1 MTDDAADVVRRRQ
14 VTAEGDAEN
23 FERGVTGDARQ
34 QRRQLDAVTSAA
46 VMEDDFLRLGS
57 IQHQIVHSRPRR
69 YDGVCGRCWPGR
81 RGKCGDFFTEAVH
94 VWRCVQDAQFHAL
107 QDCN

>member
-23 FERGVTGDARQ
+23 FEREVTGDARQ
-34 QRRQLDAVTSAA
+34 QRRRLDLVTSAA

-57 IQHQIVHSRPRR
+57 IQHQI
-69 YDGVCGRCWPGR
+69 GA
-81 RGKCGDFFTEAVH
+81 TEA
-94 VWRCVQDAQFHAL
+94 CYTSCLQYDASSAMSMAISY
-107 QDCN
+107 